1 MCFGLVAKLTAWH
14 CRGVCE
20 TINWKELNLNMSN
33 LSIINWHMPFSWT
46 PGTIPGYDNAM
57 RFLSSFSKFSG
68 TFAAFT
74 FLPRKE
80 AEELGKE
87 KVRHAAIKLKDYLFP
102 PAASKGR
109 DGKSLTRARGPA
121 ASSWRV

>member
-1 MCFGLVAKLTAWH
+1 MCIGLVAWLAAWH

-20 TINWKELNLNMSN
+20 TINWKELNLNV
-33 LSIINWHMPFSWT
+33 SWT

-80 AEELGKE
+80 AEKVGKE